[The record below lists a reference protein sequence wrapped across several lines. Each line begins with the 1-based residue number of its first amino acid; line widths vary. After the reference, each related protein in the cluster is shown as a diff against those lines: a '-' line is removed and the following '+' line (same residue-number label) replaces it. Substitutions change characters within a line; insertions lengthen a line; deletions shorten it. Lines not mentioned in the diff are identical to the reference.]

1 MVVGEAMC
9 LVGGKQAKR
18 LPCSA
23 ELFTVAPPTAAALLL
38 SARHTES
45 FAFRSA
51 YSGCNFVASFN
62 KETI

>member
-38 SARHTES
+38 SARHTD
-45 FAFRSA
+45 R
-51 YSGCNFVASFN
+51 FN
-62 KETI
+62 DVISLRMT